1 MTPRA
6 LMILHPGFEEIEAVA
21 PIDLLARA
29 GVQVIQASTDTGLLV
44 TGRNGITLQATNLL
58 SDLEDE
64 VFDAVILP
72 GGPGIIQLRGDIRII
87 KCLRRHH
94 KNERL
99 VAAICAAPLLLL
111 DAGLHQ
117 DIAYTAHPSTSDE
130 LSTARDESVVID
142 GHFIT
147 SQGAGTA
154 TEFALAV
161 VSALCGEDCAHKIAT
176 SICWSHPTIQS
187 PHIKDT

>member
-29 GVQVIQASTDTGLLV
+29 GVQVIQASTDTVLFV

-64 VFDAVILP
+64 VFDVVMLP
-72 GGPGIIQLRGDIRII
+72 GGPGIRQLRGDIRII

-94 KNERL
+94 ENERL

-130 LSTARDESVVID
+130 LSAARYESVVID

-161 VSALCGEDCAHKIAT
+161 VSALCGQDCAHKIAT
-176 SICWSHPTIQS
+176 SICWSHPTTQS
-187 PHIKDT
+187 PT